1 MTSPSKKAEDRD
13 ELLSKMVDRIES
25 TENQVE
31 FKRVLRDA
39 MDRYDLKSLAFM
51 GFNIS
56 NFHKSEPELLVTY
69 SNEWVTHYRS
79 KEYFDIDPVVHQ
91 GLRSIIPVDW
101 ASFDR
106 SHPRVKK
113 LFSESRDAGL
123 GNQGLSIRV
132 RGRNGDMSLFS
143 LTCETPSREWDK
155 MKRSF
160 LRDFQTLA
168 VYFHQSVKRS
178 FAKNTSEFM
187 LTPRELECIY
197 WAACGKTS
205 DETASIIGI
214 SRRGVRFHIEN
225 AIFKLNATNV
235 SHAVAKAVQF
245 QIINPPK

>member
-1 MTSPSKKAEDRD
+1 MTSAPDKREDHD
-13 ELLSKMVDRIES
+13 DLFSKMVDRIE
-25 TENQVE
+25 TTHNQLD

-51 GFNIS
+51 GFNIG
-56 NFHKSEPELLVTY
+56 NFQKSEPDILVTY
-69 SNEWVTHYRS
+69 SNEWVEHYRS
-79 KEYFDIDPVVHQ
+79 NEYFDVDPVVHQ

-101 ASFDR
+101 SSFDR

-113 LFSESRDAGL
+113 MFRESRDAGL
-123 GNQGLSIRV
+123 GNQGLSIPV
-132 RGRNGDMSLFS
+132 RGRNGDVSLFS
-143 LTCETPSREWDK
+143 LTCESRPDDWDK
-155 MKRSF
+155 MKRSYI
-160 LRDFQTLA
+160 RDFQTLA
-168 VYFHQSVKRS
+168 VYFHQSVIRS
-178 FAKNTSEFM
+178 YSKDSSEYQ

-205 DETASIIGI
+205 DETAAIIGI

-225 AIFKLNATNV
+225 AIFKLNAANV